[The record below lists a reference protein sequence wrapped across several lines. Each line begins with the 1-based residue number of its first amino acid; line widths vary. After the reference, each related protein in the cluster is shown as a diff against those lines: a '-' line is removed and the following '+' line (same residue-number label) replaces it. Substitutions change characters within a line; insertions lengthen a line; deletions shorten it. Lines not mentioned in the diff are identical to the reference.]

1 MPATPEPQPLTI
13 RERYRAQVRA
23 EVKQAALAQLA
34 QAGPGGISISAIGK
48 QLGVS
53 GPALYRYFASR
64 DELLTELVIDAYHD
78 LADALT
84 AATSHV
90 SGSGPRAKLEAL
102 ARAYRFWALVQPYRY
117 QLLFGPP
124 LPGYDAHA
132 QRPIEAAQKAMNLL
146 LDILGEAGDRTA
158 IPPQPLASQLA
169 TWARPHHPGIDP
181 AAALCAVLIW
191 SRLHGIV
198 SLEIAGNFASMGLDP
213 GQLFE
218 TQLATL
224 TT

>member
-1 MPATPEPQPLTI
+1 VLASPESEPSTI

-34 QAGPGGISISAIGK
+34 QAGPGGISISAIGR

-90 SGSGPRAKLEAL
+90 PGQDPRGRLETHTRSGSPTRPR
-102 ARAYRFWALVQPYRY
+102 RR
-117 QLLFGPP
+117 
-124 LPGYDAHA
+124 
-132 QRPIEAAQKAMNLL
+132 
-146 LDILGEAGDRTA
+146 
-158 IPPQPLASQLA
+158 
-169 TWARPHHPGIDP
+169 
-181 AAALCAVLIW
+181 
-191 SRLHGIV
+191 
-198 SLEIAGNFASMGLDP
+198 
-213 GQLFE
+213 
-218 TQLATL
+218 
-224 TT
+224 